1 MVQMEM
7 DDAAAVAEAQAGNRD
22 AFRLLV
28 ERHSRGI
35 FRLGFRMT
43 GNEADAEEVV
53 QESLLRAYRSLGRF
67 QARSSFSTW
76 LHRIAANCAL
86 DLLARRKQ
94 EPQPSP
100 EPPEGEPEEAPE
112 ERLVSDNPGPERQ
125 LLGRELQERIG
136 AAMQQL
142 TPVERTAFVLR
153 HFEGRSIEEISTT
166 LELRAGAAKN
176 TIFRAVQKMRRALE
190 PMRASR

>member
-1 MVQMEM
+1 M

-53 QESLLRAYRSLGRF
+53 QESFLRAYRSLARF

-86 DLLARRKQ
+86 DLLQRRKQ

-100 EPPEGEPEEAPE
+100 AVADEDPEQSPE
-112 ERLVSDNPGPERQ
+112 ERLPSHDAGPERR
-125 LLGRELQERIG
+125 LLSGELRERI
-136 AAMQQL
+136 ARALQQL
-142 TPVERTAFVLR
+142 TPMERTAFVLR
-153 HFEGRSIEEISTT
+153 HFEGRSIEEISQA

-176 TIFRAVQKMRRALE
+176 TVFRAVQKLRRSLE
-190 PMRASR
+190 PLRAPR

>member
-1 MVQMEM
+1 MGRMEM

-53 QESLLRAYRSLGRF
+53 QESFLRAYRSLGRF

-86 DLLARRKQ
+86 DLLGRRKQ
-94 EPQPSP
+94 DPQPSP
-100 EPPEGEPEEAPE
+100 EPPEGEPGEAPE
-112 ERLVSDNPGPERQ
+112 ERLPSDHPGPERQ

-153 HFEGRSIEEISTT
+153 HFEGRSIEEISAT

-176 TIFRAVQKMRRALE
+176 TVFRAVQKMRRALE